1 MQVITGEKTQVSV
14 DDRGD
19 ELVITAATPRSCW
32 MYVALVVV
40 VMVDRRAPGN
50 ALLSSLALLTLAA
63 FALAIRALS
72 APAGERSRP

>member
-1 MQVITGEKTQVSV
+1 MNCG
-14 DDRGD
+14 
-19 ELVITAATPRSCW
+19 AMW
-32 MYVALVVV
+32 LVVV